1 MGGETPAEVTV
12 EGFVVCEVDSR
23 GLPVKADPADAA
35 FLAEDGTSD
44 FVIAIG
50 ARRGGG
56 FGESEGELDP
66 FIFHERNLF
75 FRYVQAVENAVKDG
89 CQNDAEEGDE
99 NDSGEEGVSGGEKF
113 GRDGG
118 QALAV
123 DGALSSHEH
132 GGFDEGILPGQS
144 AELMISED
152 PDSERDADQADG
164 HGQVEQDAAEED
176 VVRGQR
182 FAVVLKG

>member
-1 MGGETPAEVTV
+1 MGGETATEVAV

-23 GLPVKADPADAA
+23 GLAVKADPADAA

-44 FVIAIG
+44 LVIAIG

-66 FIFHERNLF
+66 FIFHEGDLF

-176 VVRGQR
+176 VVWGQR

>member
-1 MGGETPAEVTV
+1 MQ
-12 EGFVVCEVDSR
+12 GFFFREIDSR

-182 FAVVLKG
+182 LAVVLKG

>member
-1 MGGETPAEVTV
+1 MAI
-12 EGFVVCEVDSR
+12 
-23 GLPVKADPADAA
+23 
-35 FLAEDGTSD
+35 DGT
-44 FVIAIG
+44 
-50 ARRGGG
+50 
-56 FGESEGELDP
+56 
-66 FIFHERNLF
+66 
-75 FRYVQAVENAVKDG
+75 
-89 CQNDAEEGDE
+89 
-99 NDSGEEGVSGGEKF
+99 
-113 GRDGG
+113 
-118 QALAV
+118 
-123 DGALSSHEH
+123 LSAHEH

>member
-23 GLPVKADPADAA
+23 GLPVKSDPADAA
-35 FLAEDGTSD
+35 FFAEDGATD
-44 FVIAIG
+44 LVIAIG
-50 ARRGGG
+50 AGGGGG

-66 FIFHERNLF
+66 FIFHERDLF

-118 QALAV
+118 
-123 DGALSSHEH
+123 
-132 GGFDEGILPGQS
+132 
-144 AELMISED
+144 
-152 PDSERDADQADG
+152 
-164 HGQVEQDAAEED
+164 
-176 VVRGQR
+176 
-182 FAVVLKG
+182 

>member
-1 MGGETPAEVTV
+1 MGSETTAEVTV

-75 FRYVQAVENAVKDG
+75 FGEVEAVKDTVEYRG
-89 CQNDAEEGDE
+89 EDDSKKGDE
-99 NDSGEEGVSGGEKF
+99 DDSGEKGVGGGE
-113 GRDGG
+113 
-118 QALAV
+118 
-123 DGALSSHEH
+123 
-132 GGFDEGILPGQS
+132 
-144 AELMISED
+144 
-152 PDSERDADQADG
+152 
-164 HGQVEQDAAEED
+164 
-176 VVRGQR
+176 
-182 FAVVLKG
+182 

>member
-1 MGGETPAEVTV
+1 MGVWFGAGTADDNFHSVTGGIDEAAIAGRECDGQEVGFAGFTEGKGVAFRMGSETTAEVAV
-12 EGFVVCEVDSR
+12 EGFVVCEIDSR
-23 GLPVKADPADAA
+23 GLPVKSDPADAA
-35 FLAEDGTSD
+35 FFAENGATDL
-44 FVIAIG
+44 VIAIG

-118 QALAV
+118 
-123 DGALSSHEH
+123 
-132 GGFDEGILPGQS
+132 
-144 AELMISED
+144 
-152 PDSERDADQADG
+152 
-164 HGQVEQDAAEED
+164 
-176 VVRGQR
+176 
-182 FAVVLKG
+182 

>member
-23 GLPVKADPADAA
+23 GLPVKSDPADAA
-35 FLAEDGTSD
+35 FFAENGATDL
-44 FVIAIG
+44 VIAIG

-56 FGESEGELDP
+56 FGKSEGELDP

-118 QALAV
+118 
-123 DGALSSHEH
+123 
-132 GGFDEGILPGQS
+132 
-144 AELMISED
+144 
-152 PDSERDADQADG
+152 
-164 HGQVEQDAAEED
+164 
-176 VVRGQR
+176 
-182 FAVVLKG
+182 